1 MEITVKM
8 TVEEFQQ
15 FVAWQKEQDYYEKE
29 LDKELN
35 KREILAK
42 KRAGPSTQIRRS
54 PARSRS
60 STRTTRRNCWKWPRI
75 TWHKRK
81 ATCARCCQHGAG
93 GNIDDG
99 KPSDIPI
106 LYQVPGRITSRKK
119 RRGHGPV

>member
-42 KRAGPSTQIRRS
+42 KTCWAIEPETKK
-54 PARSRS
+54 
-60 STRTTRRNCWKWPRI
+60 TRKVKKNEHDHAAEI
-75 TWHKRK
+75 QEK
-81 ATCARCCQHGAG
+81 AQEY
-93 GNIDDG
+93 
-99 KPSDIPI
+99 
-106 LYQVPGRITSRKK
+106 LE
-119 RRGHGPV
+119 

>member
-1 MEITVKM
+1 MEVTVNM
-8 TVEEFQQ
+8 TAEEFLE
-15 FVAWQKEQDYYEKE
+15 FVAWGKDRDYYKSR

-35 KREILAK
+35 KREIL
-42 KRAGPSTQIRRS
+42 IRRS
-54 PARSRS
+54 PARSRLL
-60 STRTTRRNCWKWPRI
+60 TRNTRRNCWKWPRI
-75 TWHKRK
+75 TWHKKK

-106 LYQVPGRITSRKK
+106 LYQVPGRNTSRKK

>member
-42 KRAGPSTQIRRS
+42 KT
-54 PARSRS
+54 
-60 STRTTRRNCWKWPRI
+60 CW
-75 TWHKRK
+75 
-81 ATCARCCQHGAG
+81 ACL
-93 GNIDDG
+93 
-99 KPSDIPI
+99 
-106 LYQVPGRITSRKK
+106 LYTSRC
-119 RRGHGPV
+119 V

>member
-42 KRAGPSTQIRRS
+42 KTCWAIDADPKKSGKVKIIDQEHAAELLEMAKDYLAKKEKP
-54 PARSRS
+54 PA
-60 STRTTRRNCWKWPRI
+60 P
-75 TWHKRK
+75 
-81 ATCARCCQHGAG
+81 GAV
-93 GNIDDG
+93 NTA
-99 KPSDIPI
+99 
-106 LYQVPGRITSRKK
+106 QVAI
-119 RRGHGPV
+119 

>member
-42 KRAGPSTQIRRS
+42 KT
-54 PARSRS
+54 
-60 STRTTRRNCWKWPRI
+60 CW
-75 TWHKRK
+75 T
-81 ATCARCCQHGAG
+81 
-93 GNIDDG
+93 IDADPKKPG
-99 KPSDIPI
+99 KVKIIDQEHAAE
-106 LYQVPGRITSRKK
+106 LLEMAKDYLA
-119 RRGHGPV
+119 